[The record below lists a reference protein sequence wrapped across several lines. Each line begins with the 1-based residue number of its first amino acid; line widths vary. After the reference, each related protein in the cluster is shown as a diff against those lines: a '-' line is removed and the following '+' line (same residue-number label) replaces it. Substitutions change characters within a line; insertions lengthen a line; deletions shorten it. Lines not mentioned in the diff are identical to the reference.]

1 MNAISRKL
9 MPVIVSALTV
19 IAAAGCA
26 SSSAGMPGSG
36 KMLGMADSSKMQR
49 IATINLD
56 GSHEVPPVNT
66 SATAMGTITVAADKS
81 VCGSIVTTGIDARA
95 AHIHEG
101 APGTNGP
108 VIIALEKTADN
119 TWSVPAGAMLTDA
132 QYASYMAGNLYVNV
146 HSAAYPNGEIRAQLN
161 RSIT

>member
-1 MNAISRKL
+1 MNTISRKL
-9 MPVIVSALTV
+9 MPVLLSVLTV
-19 IAAAGCA
+19 SAAAGCA
-26 SSSAGMPGSG
+26 SRTGMPGSD
-36 KMLGMADSSKMQR
+36 KMQGMADSSKMQR

-66 SATAMGTITVAADKS
+66 SATAMGTITVSADKS
-81 VCGSIVTTGIDARA
+81 VRGSIMTTGIDARS

-146 HSAAYPNGEIRAQLN
+146 HSAAYPNGEVRAQLN

>member
-1 MNAISRKL
+1 MNANSRKW
-9 MPVIVSALTV
+9 MPVLFSVLTV

-26 SSSAGMPGSG
+26 SGSGMPGSD
-36 KMLGMADSSKMQR
+36 KMQGMADSSKMQR

-66 SATAMGTITVAADKS
+66 TATAMGTITVSADKS
-81 VCGSIVTTGIDARA
+81 VHGSIITTGIDARS

-108 VIIALEKTADN
+108 VIIPLEKTADN
-119 TWSVPAGAMLTDA
+119 TWSVPAGAILTDA
-132 QYASYMAGNLYVNV
+132 QYASYMAGNLYINV

>member
-1 MNAISRKL
+1 MNANARKL
-9 MPVIVSALTV
+9 LPVIVSALTV

-26 SSSAGMPGSG
+26 SGTGMLAPD
-36 KMLGMADSSKMQR
+36 KMQGMADSSKMQR
-49 IATINLD
+49 MATINLD

-66 SATAMGTITVAADKS
+66 SATGKGTITVAADKS
-81 VCGSIVTTGIDARA
+81 VRGSIMTTGIDVRS

-101 APGTNGP
+101 APGANGP
-108 VIIALEKTADN
+108 VIIPLEKTADN

-161 RSIT
+161 RAIT